1 MPNHGRKPG
10 KEISVL
16 KAKEIFTTFFCTVCS
31 CKKLD
36 CERQK
41 KKSFFLS
48 FQGYLLFQRI
58 CNEIIGR
65 LLEQPELFKAF

>member
-16 KAKEIFTTFFCTVCS
+16 KAKEIFTTFFAQFAVAKNLIAKDR
-31 CKKLD
+31 KKI
-36 CERQK
+36 
-41 KKSFFLS
+41 FFLS

-65 LLEQPELFKAF
+65 LLEQPELFRAF